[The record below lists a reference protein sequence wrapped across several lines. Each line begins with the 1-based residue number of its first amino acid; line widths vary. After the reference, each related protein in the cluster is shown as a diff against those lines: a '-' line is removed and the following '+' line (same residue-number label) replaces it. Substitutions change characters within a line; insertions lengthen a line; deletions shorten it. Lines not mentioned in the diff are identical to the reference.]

1 MDSTKPKKSIEKMNV
16 PELRKELKR
25 RKLRITGSK
34 AVQLARLRE
43 DDKLQIQKKK
53 EEHKAKERRKV
64 KVFDVNRKLIA
75 HLSPTDFM
83 ARKQELIDKGGH
95 VYRSGLDRQ
104 DNFFIPQQTDTD
116 SEFSWSEEEDSEGK
130 RVGETDA
137 EMQARQLKEY
147 GDWFDDENKRI
158 EKELLDEEE
167 EKIRKR
173 KEAGIFGVYRPSV
186 PTPYRSS
193 STSGDSLN
201 DMFQQSFEMTYA
213 RTRGFETDDDDTDEE
228 DEEKEDT
235 DDDDY

>member
-1 MDSTKPKKSIEKMNV
+1 MNV

-34 AVQLARLRE
+34 AVQLARLRQ

-53 EEHKAKERRKV
+53 DEQKAKERRKV

-104 DNFFIPQQTDTD
+104 DHFFIPQQTDTD
-116 SEFSWSEEEDSEGK
+116 SEFSWTEEEDSEG
-130 RVGETDA
+130 RREGETDA

-147 GDWFDDENKRI
+147 NEWFDDENKRI

-173 KEAGIFGVYRPSV
+173 KEAGIFGVYRPGQRY
-186 PTPYRSS
+186 TPRIS
-193 STSGDSLN
+193 STSGDSLY
-201 DMFQQSFEMTYA
+201 DMFQQSFKMTYA
-213 RTRGFETDDDDTDEE
+213 RTRGFETDDEDADEE
-228 DEEKEDT
+228 DDDEEDT
-235 DDDDY
+235 DDEDEY